1 MLPLQE
7 SALET
12 CQHVQK
18 ILLDVE
24 QAVLIP
30 GTDMLAQ
37 WETEL
42 GQAATLLEGLRES
55 MKNGVA
61 SGKNGVAPGESAI
74 RPALEQIRRMGGALQ
89 AKFEHGSH
97 YCMGLLQARLGTG
110 YSEQGLPVLMPTEAR
125 GTFEG

>member
-1 MLPLQE
+1 MLPPPE

-12 CQHVQK
+12 CQHVHT
-18 ILLDVE
+18 ILGEVE

-37 WETEL
+37 WETDL
-42 GQAATLLEGLRES
+42 GQAAALLEGIHES
-55 MKNGVA
+55 MKNGLH
-61 SGKNGVAPGESAI
+61 PGDSAI
-74 RPALEQIRRMGGALQ
+74 RPALQQIRRMGGTLQ
-89 AKFEHGSH
+89 AKFAHGSN
-97 YCMGLLQARLGTG
+97 YCMGLLQVRMGTG